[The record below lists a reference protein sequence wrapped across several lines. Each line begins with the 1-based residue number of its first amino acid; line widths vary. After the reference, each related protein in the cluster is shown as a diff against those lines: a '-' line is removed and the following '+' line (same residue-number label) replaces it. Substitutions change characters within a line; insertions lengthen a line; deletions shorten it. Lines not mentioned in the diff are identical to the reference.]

1 MNDRPE
7 NKSTTEKIQ
16 QVMHMHGQN
25 YHSLDITDSNPV
37 EAVMPHTD
45 KQNKVKQRHN
55 SRPGRDLQTLNP
67 EFPKQVLRRLNPK
80 SY

>member
-16 QVMHMHGQN
+16 QVMH
-25 YHSLDITDSNPV
+25 HSLDITDSNPV